1 MQNFKRIGQMI
12 RGTAWVSGLVL
23 LMLIPGSAQAAED
36 LQTWSAISEGFRR
49 EATIARLPAAGV
61 PSRLDQ
67 APPDQTLARRDPTIA
82 AGFDALMRPRD
93 TRILLVSKDRQVIYE
108 AYAEDWLRQSTP
120 LGYSMSKSLTALAV
134 GKALCG
140 GAIASLQQRGDVL
153 IPALKGTAWGNATL
167 EQLLRMQSGSSFQ
180 EPSRSGWQSEA
191 VAVENRGVYTGRM
204 VGSYIDLMRRH
215 DERRFPPGE
224 QFQYNNY
231 DTTAL
236 GLTVEAAT
244 GRKFPDFFNETVWQ
258 PAGPRQTG
266 AWLVNGAG
274 QTATY
279 AGFSAAP
286 EDWIRLG
293 HFVIEAMSKPDDCFA
308 RYLAEAIKPAQKT
321 FIPSRCYGYQ
331 IWNWCSTDSFM
342 FFGYGGQYL
351 VINPRRAVVMY
362 AHQASNTNDPP
373 MMALYQRVLKLP

>member
-1 MQNFKRIGQMI
+1 MQGFNQMGRMI
-12 RGTAWVSGLVL
+12 RSAALAGGLLCITAEQ
-23 LMLIPGSAQAAED
+23 AQAAES
-36 LQTWSAISEGFRR
+36 LQTWGAISEGFRR
-49 EATIARLPAAGV
+49 EATIARLPAAAV
-61 PSRLDQ
+61 PSRLDRAPSDQ
-67 APPDQTLARRDPTIA
+67 ALARRDPDIA

-93 TRILLVSKDRQVIYE
+93 TRILMVSQNRRVIYE
-108 AYAEDWLRQSTP
+108 AYAEDWLRKSTP

-134 GKALCG
+134 GKALCS
-140 GAIASLQQRGDVL
+140 GAISSLQQHGDAIL
-153 IPALKGTAWGNATL
+153 PELAGTAWGDATV
-167 EQLLRMQSGSSFQ
+167 EQLLRMQSGSTYQ

-191 VAVENRGVYTGRM
+191 AAVENRGVYTGRM
-204 VGSYIDLMRRH
+204 VGNFLDLMRRH
-215 DERRFPPGE
+215 DERRYQPGE

-236 GLTVEAAT
+236 GLLVEAAT
-244 GRKFPDFFNETVWQ
+244 GRKFWDFFNETIWQ
-258 PAGPRQTG
+258 PVGPRQTG

-274 QTATY
+274 QTAAY

-293 HFVIEAMSKPDDCFA
+293 HFVIEAMQKPDDCFA
-308 RYLAEAIKPAQKT
+308 RYLAEAIKPVQKT
-321 FIPSRCYGYQ
+321 FIPTRCYGYQ

-351 VINPRRAVVMY
+351 VINPRRGVVMY
-362 AHQASNTNDPP
+362 AHQASNANDPP